1 MDKQQAARAA
11 ADAGTVAAQVIND
24 YGLLST
30 KATAAMTA
38 ANEALDRAEA
48 AGVTNADIRNARRN
62 N

>member
-30 KATAAMTA
+30 KATEAMKAAG
-38 ANEALDRAEA
+38 EALDHAEA
-48 AGVTNADIRNARRN
+48 VGVTNADIRNARRN
-62 N
+62 S